1 MLRQPV
7 RIVAEG
13 FFEIITHPVGL
24 DIGLAVDIEAVL
36 VAQFVE
42 PPRQRV
48 MAGPDG
54 VDVVFLHQSQVG
66 EHVLLGD
73 VMTGELVVFVDVD
86 PLELDRQAID
96 EEPVA
101 DDLQATEAYIGL
113 GELSVNAKNQRVK
126 LRRLRRPFGDSPDR

>member
-13 FFEIITHPVGL
+13 FLKIITHPVGL
-24 DIGLAVDIEAVL
+24 DVGLVIDIEAVL

-48 MAGPDG
+48 MTGPDG

-86 PLELDRQAID
+86 SLELDRHAID
-96 EEPVA
+96 EEAVA
-101 DDLQATEAYIGL
+101 DNFQTAETDISL
-113 GELSVNAKNQRVK
+113 GVFSLDAKQQGV
-126 LRRLRRPFGDSPDR
+126 